1 MTEKLNPAAL
11 AERYEERGAD
21 PADIRDG
28 VQPVDED
35 MIRRYVVEAGHLPM
49 ESAGPFADWLDGV
62 FDEYVE
68 DGNDKQTNGEVV
80 SGALKYWR
88 GQ

>member
-35 MIRRYVVEAGHLPM
+35 MIREHVVEAGSLPT

-62 FDEYVE
+62 FDEYVVP
-68 DGNDKQTNGEVV
+68 DNDKQTNGDVIK
-80 SGALKYWR
+80 GALAYWR